1 MKHSLLFLL
10 LCIIGSV
17 TANDSSDW
25 TFLFD
30 GTSIEQWQ
38 AIKHQESF
46 TLENGILK
54 ANSKKG
60 MDHLIY
66 IGSRPDSLPQFKNFE
81 LVVICKG
88 KINSN
93 SGIFIH
99 TNRDLNWW
107 TLLKNG
113 YEIQLNNTPKDKRKT
128 GSLYDVLDIE
138 SCPVDDTQWF
148 KMHITVNDKRITVK
162 LDSSTVVDYTEP
174 LHPKRS
180 WKRKNRLLD
189 TAGGTIAIQAHD
201 PNSTW
206 YFKEIRIRTL
216 NE

>member
-1 MKHSLLFLL
+1 M
-10 LCIIGSV
+10 CIIGSV

-30 GTSIEQWQ
+30 GTSIEGWQ
-38 AIKHQESF
+38 AIKHPESF
-46 TLENGILK
+46 VLENGLLI

-66 IGSRPDSLPQFKNFE
+66 TGSYPDSLPLYKNFE
-81 LVVICKG
+81 LVVVCKG
-88 KINSN
+88 ESHSN

-99 TNRDLNWW
+99 TNRDLKWW

-148 KMHITVNDKRITVK
+148 KVKITVNDKHITVN
-162 LDSSTVVDYTEP
+162 LDSTTVVDYTEP
-174 LHPKRS
+174 SHPKRS
-180 WKRKNRLLD
+180 WKRKQRLLNP
-189 TAGGTIAIQAHD
+189 TGGTFAIQAHD
-201 PNSTW
+201 PSSIW